1 MNIKSFEVK
10 IQGPLCGLLQK
21 RAPLPLSH
29 HQSIDAPLVSSSAPQ
44 WAFQGGYPHL
54 PSEETEI
61 QNSCKRCQSHTSS
74 KRYSLQLEPEVKVLS
89 AINLAHPWDS
99 FFFHLCVHSFNRRL
113 GSSFKTKETGNWRM
127 FSFPSPGKIETF
139 SMETVT
145 FCLCSK
151 ITSVISLSSLSLF
164 AAQKFLKIP
173 PSLWLVP
180 CFFPAPF
187 LGSNFTDLSVLNDT
201 SQANGFSG
209 PAYKPFFPC
218 TRVHILPII
227 RVWTQLSWP
236 GFCCLTCHTT
246 SAYTALSTTVPL
258 TFFMALTTT

>member
-151 ITSVISLSSLSLF
+151 ITVCHLIVFTESLCSPEVLKDPPFSLAGPLLLPSSL
-164 AAQKFLKIP
+164 
-173 PSLWLVP
+173 
-180 CFFPAPF
+180 
-187 LGSNFTDLSVLNDT
+187 
-201 SQANGFSG
+201 
-209 PAYKPFFPC
+209 
-218 TRVHILPII
+218 
-227 RVWTQLSWP
+227 P
-236 GFCCLTCHTT
+236 GFKLH
-246 SAYTALSTTVPL
+246 
-258 TFFMALTTT
+258 